1 MGHRAVAVH
10 LNFMRKNAWSSLH
23 NKIDIAKSHILD
35 LRLSRKQSNQRWGH
49 FLAQSSD
56 DVDASNQFH
65 LLKNYLYSISL
76 Y

>member
-1 MGHRAVAVH
+1 MDHRAVAVH

-35 LRLSRKQSNQRWGH
+35 LRLSRKQSNQRWSH
-49 FLAQSSD
+49 FLAQCSD
-56 DVDASNQFH
+56 DIGTSYQFH
-65 LLKNYLYSISL
+65 LLKNHLYSRSL